1 MPLRRAIPLAL
12 LMCALV
18 SGCMI
23 VPHTTATYDPE
34 CRVVEK
40 HISLAAQEVA
50 AIGICR
56 NSSECAGLLAFYGV
70 AAAASAVVSGSVA
83 LVGNVAYWLEK
94 QGQCQR

>member
-1 MPLRRAIPLAL
+1 MFPRQSIFCCILV
-12 LMCALV
+12 CALV
-18 SGCMI
+18 SGCVV
-23 VPHTTATYDPE
+23 VPQTTATYDPE

-40 HISLAAQEVA
+40 RISLAAQEVA

-56 NSSECAGLLAFYGV
+56 NNSECAGLLAFYGV

>member
-1 MPLRRAIPLAL
+1 MTPLQSIGFCILVG
-12 LMCALV
+12 ALV
-18 SGCMI
+18 SGCVV
-23 VPHTTATYDPE
+23 VPQTTATYDPD

-50 AIGICR
+50 ALGICR

-70 AAAASAVVSGSVA
+70 VAAASAVVSGSVA